1 MIPIFEHFPALK
13 NKLGYISLCD
23 LPTPILHLTNA
34 GKKLGLDQLYIK
46 MDGYTG
52 KTYGGNKVR
61 KLEFLLG
68 EAINKNSKEVMTF
81 GGAGSNHA
89 TATAVCA
96 KEVGLQSISML
107 LPQMNA
113 EYVRKNLLLSYSHSA
128 ELHHYRNDFMLFT
141 GKKYQCIKHWLRK
154 GKKPYLI
161 PVGGSSPVGIIGFI
175 NAAFELK
182 QQIDQN
188 KIPEPDR
195 IYVALGSVGTVTG
208 LLIGIK
214 VLNIQSTLV
223 PVRVVPSETA
233 NFETIKNL
241 FTETVSF
248 LRSLDPSFPN
258 VQFFQDEFKIR
269 DEFFGE
275 GYAHFTEEGMEAIN
289 LLKELEDI
297 RLDGTYTGKTF
308 AALTHDAKLGDL
320 KNKKILFWNTLNA
333 RDITDEISGLDYRQL
348 PKAFHQYFKE
358 EVQIL
363 DKLINPDRV

>member
-1 MIPIFEHFPALK
+1 
-13 NKLGYISLCD
+13 
-23 LPTPILHLTNA
+23 
-34 GKKLGLDQLYIK
+34 

-52 KTYGGNKVR
+52 KIYGGNKVR

-68 EAINKNSKEVMTF
+68 EAINKNSKEVITF

-89 TATAVCA
+89 TATAVYA
-96 KEVGLQSISML
+96 NKVGLQSISML

-113 EYVRKNLLLSYSHSA
+113 EYVRKNLLLSYSYGA
-128 ELHHYRNDFMLFT
+128 ELHYYRNNFMLST

-161 PVGGSSPVGIIGFI
+161 PMGGSSPVGIIGFI

-241 FTETVSF
+241 FTETV
-248 LRSLDPSFPN
+248 R
-258 VQFFQDEFKIR
+258 FQ
-269 DEFFGE
+269 
-275 GYAHFTEEGMEAIN
+275 
-289 LLKELEDI
+289 
-297 RLDGTYTGKTF
+297 
-308 AALTHDAKLGDL
+308 
-320 KNKKILFWNTLNA
+320 
-333 RDITDEISGLDYRQL
+333 
-348 PKAFHQYFKE
+348 
-358 EVQIL
+358 
-363 DKLINPDRV
+363 